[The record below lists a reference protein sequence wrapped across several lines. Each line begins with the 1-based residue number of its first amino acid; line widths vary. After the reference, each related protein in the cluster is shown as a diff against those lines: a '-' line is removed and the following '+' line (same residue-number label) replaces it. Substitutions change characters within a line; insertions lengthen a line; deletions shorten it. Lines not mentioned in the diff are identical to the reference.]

1 MERQQILSTIL
12 ETTRDG
18 FWLVSFDGFIQDVNS
33 AYCRMSGFVRQE
45 LISRHIADIDAHDG
59 PKEVDKRLQL
69 VKSNGTELFETTHR
83 RKDGSAF
90 DVEISTTW
98 LDIAGGMFVAFLRD
112 ISTRKK
118 SEAALRQ
125 SEENYR
131 QLFEAESD
139 AIFLIDN
146 QTGRILAANSAACSL
161 YGYSREELLAMRNVD
176 LSSEPEQTSHITQ
189 TPSPDP
195 GQIVHIPLRY
205 HRRKNGSAFPV
216 EITGR
221 FFVQQGRPVHI
232 AAIRDITAKQG
243 AIEALKASE
252 ERYTLILKGSNDGFW
267 DWDVASGTV
276 FFSDRWKEIIGFSP
290 EELPNDFEQWS
301 QRLHPEDLE
310 RVIEENDR
318 CRRGEIP
325 SFEVE
330 YRMQHKDGSYR
341 WILGRGS
348 STQGPD
354 GRVTRLSGTHTDV
367 TTRKDAE
374 SSLRESEVRYRQL
387 FETNPHTMWV
397 YDVQTLRFLAV
408 NDAAILNYGYSR
420 EEFLAATIDTIRPE
434 EDIPALLENVSAV
447 SQGLDKAGEWRHRR
461 KDGSIINVE
470 ITSHTLL
477 FDNRNAELVLA
488 HDITKRKHAER
499 RQIMHAR
506 VLSILNRPNEWRDL
520 LRDLVKEIKKF
531 STIEAVGIRLP
542 QGEDFPYH
550 VREGCPEKFSPEES
564 LLILEADGSIRRHQD
579 DGSPFLDC
587 VCGMVISGKHPVD
600 HPLFSPNG
608 SFWTNELLSIR
619 NTKDHTG
626 GQNLFT
632 RPHCF
637 QMQTRSLA
645 LIPLRTGG
653 TIIGLMQLVDH
664 RPGFF
669 NPEFISFCEELG
681 NSIGIAFTR
690 MQAEQKLRESKVL
703 LDTAARLARFGGWI
717 VNLAQNKVE
726 WSDQVA
732 AIHEMPKGYS
742 PSVEEGINFY
752 APQWHGKIQ
761 DVFGACI
768 EHGTP
773 YDEEMQIVTAKGKHV
788 WVRTTGEAVR
798 DEEGRII
805 GAQGAFQDISEQ
817 KQNELAL
824 IQAKE
829 DAEGANKAKS
839 AFLANM
845 SHEIRTPLNGI
856 MAMMQLLEMST
867 LTAEQ
872 NQFVS
877 MAINSADRLTRLLSD
892 LLDISRI
899 EAGKMTLHE
908 DEIKLPDLCQSVLE
922 LFLIPAR
929 NKGLRL
935 EQSIDPTCPATLLG
949 DESRLRQIL
958 FNLVGNAVKFT
969 DRGEVKLELTPL
981 ASQKGFVHL
990 LFSVFDTGIGIPA
1003 EHLDELFQPFS
1014 QVENS
1019 YTRKFQGAGLGLSIV
1034 RRIVDIMGGHITMDS
1049 MPGEGTAVH
1058 VMLPFKLP
1066 EDSEPRQNEDIV
1078 RKDGHGRTLRVLL
1091 AEDDSSNVFAIR
1103 SLLEKCGHAV
1113 TVAENGRQALEL
1125 LAKNAI
1131 DVILMDVQMSVMDGI
1146 EATKAIRSSV
1156 ELGPKKDIPVIAL
1169 TAYAMSGDRE
1179 KFLAAGMNGYLGK
1192 PVKLDS
1198 LVEALRMHTC
1208 RQPENDAHQ
1217 PAHRRP
1223 PPGEV

>member
-33 AYCRMSGFVRQE
+33 AYCCMSGFVRQE

-69 VKSNGTELFETTHR
+69 VKSNGTELFETTHL

-98 LDIAGGMFVAFLRD
+98 LDIAGGIFVAFLRD
-112 ISTRKK
+112 ISARKK

-176 LSSEPEQTSHITQ
+176 ISSEPEQTSHITQ
-189 TPSPDP
+189 TSSPDP

-243 AIEALKASE
+243 AIETLKASE
-252 ERYTLILKGSNDGFW
+252 ERYTLILKGSSDGFW

-348 STQGPD
+348 STQDPD
-354 GRVTRLSGTHTDV
+354 GRVIRLSGTHTDI

-387 FETNPHTMWV
+387 FETNPHPMWV

-408 NDAAILNYGYSR
+408 NDAAVLNYGYSR

-506 VLSILNRPNEWRDL
+506 VLNILNRPNEWRDL

-531 STIEAVGIRLP
+531 STIEAVGLRLP

-564 LLILEADGSIRRHQD
+564 LLILEADGSTRRHQD
-579 DGSPFLDC
+579 NGSPCLDC
-587 VCGMVISGKHPVD
+587 VCGMVISGKHPVE

-608 SFWTNELLSIR
+608 SFWTNDLLSIR

-632 RPHCF
+632 RTHCF

-717 VNLAQNKVE
+717 VNLAQNKVV

-752 APQWHGKIQ
+752 APQWHAKIQ

-788 WVRTTGEAVR
+788 WVRTTGEAVQ

-817 KQNELAL
+817 KQNKLAL

-829 DAEGANKAKS
+829 EADGANKAKS

-908 DEIKLPDLCQSVLE
+908 DEIEPADLCRSVLE

-929 NKGLRL
+929 SKGIRL
-935 EQSIDPTCPATLLG
+935 EHSLDLTPSTTLLG

-969 DRGEVKLELTPL
+969 EKGEVRLEWTSLP
-981 ASQKGFVHL
+981 SQNDQVQVL
-990 LFSVFDTGIGIPA
+990 ISVFDTGVGIQRDQ
-1003 EHLDELFQPFS
+1003 LDKLFQPFV

-1019 YTRKFQGAGLGLSIV
+1019 YTRRFQGAGLGLSIV
-1034 RRIVDIMGGHITMDS
+1034 RRLVELMGGHITMDS
-1049 MPGEGTAVH
+1049 VYGEGTAAH
-1058 VMLPFKLP
+1058 VMLPFKLKP
-1066 EDSEPRQNEDIV
+1066 DCDAVPSPNLV
-1078 RKDGHGRTLRVLL
+1078 DGEMPSRILQVLL
-1091 AEDDSSNVFAIR
+1091 AEDESSNAFAIKN
-1103 SLLEKCGHAV
+1103 LLHKCGHVV
-1113 TVAENGRQALEL
+1113 TVVENGKEALEKL
-1125 LAKNAI
+1125 EQSDFDL
-1131 DVILMDVQMSVMDGI
+1131 ILMDIQMPVMNGI
-1146 EATKAIRSSV
+1146 EATQAIRSSDK
-1156 ELGPKKDIPVIAL
+1156 LGSKKNIPIIAM

-1179 KFLAAGMNGYLGK
+1179 KFLASGADGYLGK
-1192 PVKLDS
+1192 PFKLED
-1198 LVEALRMHTC
+1198 LRQVLKKHT
-1208 RQPENDAHQ
+1208 
-1217 PAHRRP
+1217 
-1223 PPGEV
+1223 PGLG